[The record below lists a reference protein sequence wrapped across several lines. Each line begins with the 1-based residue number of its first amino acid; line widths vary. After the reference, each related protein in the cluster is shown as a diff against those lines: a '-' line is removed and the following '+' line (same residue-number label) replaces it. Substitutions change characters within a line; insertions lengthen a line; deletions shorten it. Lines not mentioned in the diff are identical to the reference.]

1 MRKYYVILMIPLAL
15 ATRGHAVDANQPAGA
30 SASKAAQ
37 DNAALIAEQLASIYG
52 RGNLYIELQRHQQRD
67 EEARNQALLLL
78 ASALLTSNVA

>member
-37 DNAALIAEQLASIYG
+37 DNAASIALAAA
-52 RGNLYIELQRHQQRD
+52 GNLGDTAH
-67 EEARNQALLLL
+67 
-78 ASALLTSNVA
+78 ASAVSTNKPAW